1 MDNQEQQKTTTTLLT
16 EINKTIQVLGIDKL
30 VDILKHIRK
39 KSVEITQEQVD
50 QSEIIIK
57 LVCEEFDIT
66 IDEFYSHKRLK
77 DRRYAV
83 GVCAFLLQNKVGLDN
98 SDISFLLRKP
108 ADMISIYKNSINYL
122 NDRRPDD
129 YKILKRITNINNKL

>member
-57 LVCEEFDIT
+57 LV
-66 IDEFYSHKRLK
+66 
-77 DRRYAV
+77 
-83 GVCAFLLQNKVGLDN
+83 
-98 SDISFLLRKP
+98 
-108 ADMISIYKNSINYL
+108 
-122 NDRRPDD
+122 
-129 YKILKRITNINNKL
+129 

>member
-50 QSEIIIK
+50 KSEIIIK
-57 LVCEEFDIT
+57 LF
-66 IDEFYSHKRLK
+66 
-77 DRRYAV
+77 
-83 GVCAFLLQNKVGLDN
+83 FL
-98 SDISFLLRKP
+98 IY
-108 ADMISIYKNSINYL
+108 SIYS
-122 NDRRPDD
+122 
-129 YKILKRITNINNKL
+129 